1 MAAVCGAAASCLAQ
15 HLQGEKSPRKQ
26 KQRGVRIPPRS
37 LPWII
42 SPPSSPSSHFKNKYI
57 CRKWRKLFLNAPAQ
71 KASGLAPLRP
81 PPAAR
86 TNPFLLP
93 LAGGCS
99 YREMFTLPHAQ
110 LARDSLSGTSR
121 EASSQPE
128 QGESPSKLG
137 NSHKLPLQD
146 PRHTGEEFESP
157 CSLLCHAPISK
168 KHLVHR
174 GFWGAGLI
182 PVMCHPLVH
191 FYSFFLEPTP
201 SPELLFLLAPCILA
215 PGTGTHPAPA
225 ARGAKPR
232 TRAKSFPCPS
242 SLKRDKPSGG

>member
-1 MAAVCGAAASCLAQ
+1 MNGRSVRGRCLLPRPA
-15 HLQGEKSPRKQ
+15 LAGGKKSPRKQ
-26 KQRGVRIPPRS
+26 KQRGTRIPPRS

-128 QGESPSKLG
+128 QGESPSELG
-137 NSHKLPLQD
+137 NGHKLPLQD
-146 PRHTGEEFESP
+146 PWHTGEEFESP

-168 KHLVHR
+168 KTPRAQGVLGSR
-174 GFWGAGLI
+174 A
-182 PVMCHPLVH
+182 HPCDV
-191 FYSFFLEPTP
+191 P
-201 SPELLFLLAPCILA
+201 SPGPLLFLFL
-215 PGTGTHPAPA
+215 
-225 ARGAKPR
+225 
-232 TRAKSFPCPS
+232 RANTS
-242 SLKRDKPSGG
+242 